1 MIWCANEAT
10 CRSRLRLLLNS
21 RCAGKKIR
29 KKGRNLAKLD
39 PRSRHKLRIQAKK
52 MRYALDF
59 YASIFEGSTRR
70 RETFRSALKDVQDC
84 LGELNDITVH
94 RDLAAGVVG
103 RSVRRR
109 RNAGDPTRTFAVG
122 LLTGQEYGRLD
133 TVLAAAEEA
142 YAELADCK
150 PFWK

>member
-1 MIWCANEAT
+1 MLC
-10 CRSRLRLLLNS
+10 LRLL
-21 RCAGKKIR
+21 
-29 KKGRNLAKLD
+29 
-39 PRSRHKLRIQAKK
+39 
-52 MRYALDF
+52 
-59 YASIFEGSTRR
+59 SIVVTRL
-70 RETFRSALKDVQDC
+70 EIVAPCFAADMQDC

-94 RDLAAGVVG
+94 RDLASGVGGGSG
-103 RSVRRR
+103 RRK
-109 RNAGDPTRTFAVG
+109 RNAADPTRTFAVC